1 MKQSGK
7 SEYWGYLGILRNYSS
22 IFFFLGLI
30 MELLCFLKDYLLGIQ
45 TETVTDESQDVWDL
59 LQNNPEGRI

>member
-1 MKQSGK
+1 
-7 SEYWGYLGILRNYSS
+7 
-22 IFFFLGLI
+22 

-59 LQNNPEGRI
+59 LQNNPEGKI